1 MKQKCICLIIPA
13 LPLLFSLSNCC
24 LISSPSIKDGSPVEK
39 SEVSKPTIIQ
49 CGHSGRESV
58 ETDSLV
64 YQYAVNERSR
74 RIYRDVMNAIDGCTD
89 IDVYKVN
96 YYTGEERL
104 IKHIDSISKLAQ
116 IRQIIHESGTMYE
129 RTRRPVMCVST
140 TTYYSVRFKK
150 KGIEAFSLSIK
161 EAVDECYYL
170 KSKDTLFISI
180 LDLLISL

>member
-1 MKQKCICLIIPA
+1 
-13 LPLLFSLSNCC
+13 
-24 LISSPSIKDGSPVEK
+24 
-39 SEVSKPTIIQ
+39 
-49 CGHSGRESV
+49 
-58 ETDSLV
+58 
-64 YQYAVNERSR
+64 
-74 RIYRDVMNAIDGCTD
+74 MNAIDGCTD

>member
-1 MKQKCICLIIPA
+1 MKQKCICLIILA

-24 LISSPSIKDGSPVEK
+24 LVSSPSIKDDSPVEK
-39 SEVSKPTIIQ
+39 SEVSTPAIIQ
-49 CGHSGRESV
+49 CGHKGSV

-64 YQYAVNERSR
+64 YLYDVNERSR
-74 RIYRDVMNAIDGCTD
+74 RTYRDVMNAIDGCTD

-116 IRQIIHESGTMYE
+116 IRQTIHESGTMYE

-150 KGIEAFSLSIK
+150 KGNEFFSLSIK

-170 KSKDTLFISI
+170 KSKNTLFISI
-180 LDLLISL
+180 LDLIISL